1 MSEDTNKMILV
12 IDLVDK
18 LGCNLVEQLVHRK
31 DLACV
36 FDVMPD
42 VCPHCHSD
50 EMHGIEIM
58 GARNGVLLWECKEC
72 LDVYLKYDKD
82 RTEKELQG
90 ASEYWTNPSDW
101 GHCPRSEFN

>member
-12 IDLVDK
+12 VDLVDK
-18 LGCNLVEQLVHRK
+18 LRGNLVEQLVHKK
-31 DLACV
+31 DLTCV

>member
-1 MSEDTNKMILV
+1 VSDDTNKLILV

-18 LGCNLVEQLVHRK
+18 LEGNLVEQLVHKK
-31 DLACV
+31 DLTCV

-58 GARNGVLLWECKEC
+58 GAKKGVLLWECCDC
-72 LDVYLKYDKD
+72 LDVYLKYDKNK
-82 RTEKELQG
+82 TEKELQS
-90 ASEYWTNPSDW
+90 ASGYWTNIKDW
-101 GHCPRSEFN
+101 GKIPRAEFN